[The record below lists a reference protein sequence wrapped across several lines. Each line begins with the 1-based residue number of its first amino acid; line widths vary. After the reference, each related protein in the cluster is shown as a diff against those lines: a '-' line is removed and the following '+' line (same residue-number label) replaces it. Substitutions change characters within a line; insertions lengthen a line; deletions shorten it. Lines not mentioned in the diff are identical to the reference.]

1 MEMITIKI
9 KPIPTN
15 KEREMI
21 RQIIA
26 YYRGNAHFI
35 EFGTITIH
43 PKLEFNFDGLMVT
56 LKTSGFDVKIIE
68 IENQ

>member
-9 KPIPTN
+9 KPIPTDE
-15 KEREMI
+15 ERERI
-21 RQIIA
+21 RQIVA
-26 YYRGNAHFI
+26 YYRGSAHFS
-35 EFGTITIH
+35 EFGTIAIH
-43 PKLEFNFDGLMVT
+43 PKLEFNFNGLMVT